1 MKEAEDVGE
10 DQLGHDDHLH
20 HEGGGEDLG
29 VRVGARVPA
38 GKSEDEE
45 ESEGKSERRWRTT
58 GLGSEEEEEVEK
70 EKATLTLDLTVTS
83 PGGQPSPHP
92 GGILVWNYFL
102 ELFSIGTLH
111 NVLFR

>member
-1 MKEAEDVGE
+1 MKEAEDVEE

-58 GLGSEEEEEVEK
+58 GLGSEEEEEEDR
-70 EKATLTLDLTVTS
+70 EIPLRISLIWS
-83 PGGQPSPHP
+83 NSFFRN
-92 GGILVWNYFL
+92 GIHHKYIRHTKMCN
-102 ELFSIGTLH
+102 SILRTFH
-111 NVLFR
+111 F